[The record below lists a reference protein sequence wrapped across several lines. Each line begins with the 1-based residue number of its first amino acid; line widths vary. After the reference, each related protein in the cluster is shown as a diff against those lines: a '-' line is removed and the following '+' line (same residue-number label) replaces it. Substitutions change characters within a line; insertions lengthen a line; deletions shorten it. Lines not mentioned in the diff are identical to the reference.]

1 MIVDICCCQLSADC
15 RVFVV
20 AVTRKR
26 DDVNPALTISTR
38 ISIELEMTVPNA
50 AQRRDVS
57 LLPSLASSLAAM
69 HHYTMHNL

>member
-1 MIVDICCCQLSADC
+1 
-15 RVFVV
+15 VFVV

-26 DDVNPALTISTR
+26 DDVNPALTVSTR

-57 LLPSLASSLAAM
+57 LLPSTTLLPVAYRYNNALSVAVS
-69 HHYTMHNL
+69 